1 SDVAGDLF
9 LTYDSAGDQIKIEG
23 GLSPDRGVDEFIF
36 SDGTTATRQQLA
48 AIVDTGSPT
57 NTRLYGGSGAD
68 TLDANGYATYAQ
80 GGGGADTFI
89 YKAGYGALEIKE
101 DASVFTN
108 SAATVQFGPGLTAS
122 NMQVSSDASGNMYL
136 ADG

>member
-1 SDVAGDLF
+1 
-9 LTYDSAGDQIKIEG
+9 
-23 GLSPDRGVDEFIF
+23 
-36 SDGTTATRQQLA
+36 
-48 AIVDTGSPT
+48 
-57 NTRLYGGSGAD
+57 
-68 TLDANGYATYAQ
+68 
-80 GGGGADTFI
+80 DTFI

-136 ADG
+136 ADGTSGDRITLDGEMNLQFGYSEFGVGSVSFSDGSSLTRQQLITLADTGSATNTQLYG